1 MNEPG
6 GFGPQRLGRT
16 LKTIAGKALGR
27 DGLAFGA
34 LLAEWSA
41 VVGSR
46 VGEQTGPLKLV
57 FPAGK
62 RENAVLHIRVSSAA
76 ALLIQH
82 EEPQILERINAFM
95 GWRAVARLKL
105 VHAAPA
111 LPQKNYAPKPVKRL
125 DPVQEARLT
134 ASTASIDDTDLRA
147 ALERLG
153 RAVGGPGNP
162 GR

>member
-16 LKTIAGKALGR
+16 LKTIAGKALGK

-34 LLAEWSA
+34 LLTDWPTIM
-41 VVGSR
+41 GSR
-46 VGEQTGPLKLV
+46 LAEQTGPLKLV
-57 FPAGK
+57 FPAGR

-76 ALLIQH
+76 ALLVQH

-105 VHAAPA
+105 VHAGPA
-111 LPQKNYAPKPVKRL
+111 LPQKNYALRPLKRL
-125 DPVQEARLT
+125 DPVKEAELT
-134 ASTASIDDTDLRA
+134 AATAPVDDPELRA

-153 RAVGGPGNP
+153 RALSG
-162 GR
+162 

>member
-16 LKTIAGKALGR
+16 LKAIAGKALGK

-34 LLAEWSA
+34 LLTDWPAIM
-41 VVGSR
+41 GSR
-46 VGEQTGPLKLV
+46 LAEQTGPLKLV
-57 FPAGK
+57 FPAGR

-76 ALLIQH
+76 ALLVQH

-105 VHAAPA
+105 VHAGPA
-111 LPQKNYAPKPVKRL
+111 LPQKNYAPRPLKRL
-125 DPVQEARLT
+125 DPVKEAELAAAT
-134 ASTASIDDTDLRA
+134 APVDNPELRA
-147 ALERLG
+147 VLERLG
-153 RAVGGPGNP
+153 RALSG
-162 GR
+162 